1 MASAFRH
8 NVPVRRPVVQSLGAV
23 LLVLGA
29 VLLGGCGRATA
40 SPADG
45 VTGMTI
51 IPIAEREPMPAIA
64 GPTIDGGRAS
74 LDEARGKIVVVNAW
88 ASWCP
93 PCQEEVPLLVASA
106 AASDRSK
113 VAFYGLDVNDDAA
126 AAAEFAGTA
135 GIPYPSIVDADGSMI
150 AAIPGLGR
158 TGLPSTVIL
167 DRQGRVAARIIGPV
181 HEGDVESVV
190 ATLEAEA

>member
-8 NVPVRRPVVQSLGAV
+8 NVPVRRPVIRPLGAV
-23 LLVLGA
+23 LLVIGA
-29 VLLGGCGRATA
+29 VLLSGCGRATA
-40 SPADG
+40 STADG
-45 VTGMTI
+45 TTGMTM
-51 IPIAEREPMPAIA
+51 IPIAEREPMPSIA
-64 GPTIDGGRAS
+64 GPTIDGGTAS
-74 LDEARGKIVVVNAW
+74 LDEARGKVVVVNAW

-126 AAAEFAGTA
+126 AAAAFADTS
-135 GIPYPSIVDADGSMI
+135 GISYPSIVDADGSLL

-181 HEGDVESVV
+181 HEGDVETVV
-190 ATLEAEA
+190 SRLEAEA